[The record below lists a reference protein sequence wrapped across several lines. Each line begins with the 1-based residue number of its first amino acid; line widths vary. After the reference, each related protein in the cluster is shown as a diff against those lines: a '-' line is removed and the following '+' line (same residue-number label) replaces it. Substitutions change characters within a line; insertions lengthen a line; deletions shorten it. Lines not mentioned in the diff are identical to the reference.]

1 MVDDFVRIASYT
13 NVWEAELARS
23 RLADEQIRAFL
34 GNAMLVSWFW
44 HYSNAVGGVTV
55 HVARRDAEVAR
66 HFVTLIRTNPAQRQP
81 SWKCPRCNATLLESW
96 TVCWQCGASTDGSEA
111 LRCAEDEPVSEPVLE
126 SKQTYGS
133 SIFAVTVAIVLMAL
147 LSGGL
152 LFTLAVMPFVALFI
166 ILLQAIGG
174 ETAAQPM
181 SDGSKEP
188 GPTSSGAP
196 TPKQSRVANAIV
208 MRARRAAV
216 LGFFMFPPLGLYSL
230 WLVRRLAA
238 RSMRLDRNDYLRCG
252 VAVMLDLWAI
262 LLGLLLLALPLL
274 VLSYSFLSF
283 LLTSFGSQYFD
294 FCR

>member
-1 MVDDFVRIASYT
+1 MGDDFVRIASYT

-34 GNAMLVSWFW
+34 GNAILVSWFW

-55 HVARRDAEVAR
+55 HVARRDAEVAHR
-66 HFVTLIRTNPAQRQP
+66 FVRLMRTNPAKSQP
-81 SWKCPRCNATLLESW
+81 PWMCPGCNATVLESW
-96 TVCWQCGASTDGSEA
+96 TVCWQCGASTDGSQA
-111 LRCAEDEPVSEPVLE
+111 LRCTEDEAVSEPVFE
-126 SKQTYGS
+126 SEQTHGS
-133 SIFAVTVAIVLMAL
+133 SILAVIVAILLMAL

-152 LFTLAVMPFVALFI
+152 VLTLAAMPLVVLFI

-181 SDGSKEP
+181 PDGSKEP
-188 GPTSSGAP
+188 RPTSP
-196 TPKQSRVANAIV
+196 NDQPPKQSRVANAIV
-208 MRARRAAV
+208 MRAWRAAV

-230 WLVRRLAA
+230 WLVRRLAV
-238 RSMRLDRNDYLRCG
+238 RSMRLSRTDRFRCG
-252 VAVMLDLWAI
+252 VAIILDLCAMP
-262 LLGLLLLALPLL
+262 LGLLMLALPVI

-283 LLTSFGSQYFD
+283 ILTSFGSEYFN